1 MDLSHSFSALTAI
14 WAISELWIGL
24 RRRSGDRTHQRDG
37 GTLRLLLV
45 TIYLC
50 IGAGVWLSNVR
61 PWPIPEPPRL
71 ALFLTGMAMMAAGM
85 LFRWWSVRVL
95 AEYFTVDVSIRPD
108 HRIVR
113 EGPYRLLRHPSYTGA
128 LATFY
133 GFALC
138 LGDIAA
144 LLVVVAPVT
153 LVFLWRIRV
162 EEAVLAQAFPD
173 DYPAYARATKR
184 LLPGI
189 W

>member
-1 MDLSHSFSALTAI
+1 MNLSYAFTALTAV
-14 WAISELWIGL
+14 WAASEFWIGW
-24 RRRSGDRTHQRDG
+24 RRRSGAGSLQRDG
-37 GTLRLLLV
+37 GTLRLLLA

-50 IGAGVWLSNVR
+50 IGLGVWLSYQR
-61 PWPIPEPPRL
+61 LLPIPEPPRF
-71 ALFLTGMAMMAAGM
+71 ALLLIGMAMMVAGM

-113 EGPYRLLRHPSYTGA
+113 DGPYRVLRHPSYTGA

-133 GFALC
+133 GFGLC
-138 LGDIAA
+138 LGDVVA
-144 LLVVVAPVT
+144 LLVVVVPVT

-162 EEAVLAQAFPD
+162 EEAVLAEAFPD
-173 DYPAYARATKR
+173 DYPGYARETRR

>member
-1 MDLSHSFSALTAI
+1 MNLSHLFNALIVI
-14 WAISELWIGL
+14 WATSEIWLGL
-24 RRRSGDRTHQRDG
+24 RRRSGDHSRQRDG
-37 GTLRLLLV
+37 GTLRLLMV

-50 IGAGVWLSNVR
+50 VGLGVWLSYQQLL
-61 PWPIPEPPRL
+61 PISEPPRY
-71 ALFLTGMAMMAAGM
+71 ALILTGMAMMIVGM
-85 LFRWWSVRVL
+85 LFRWWSIRVL

-113 EGPYRLLRHPSYTGA
+113 DGPYRWLRHPSYTGA

-144 LLVVVAPVT
+144 ALVVILPVT

-173 DYPAYARATKR
+173 DYPAYTRQTKR